1 MNSTLESRLSAYPD
15 VGTPPA
21 WPSADVAYAVD
32 DTPIG
37 RILLARNDSGALI
50 ASAFVRDGAAEDAWL
65 DRLSRKVSPRVLRLP
80 AALDVARREFAEYFG
95 GRRHTIDVPT
105 DLVLASAFQAKVL
118 RTLGE
123 RVGYGAR
130 STYGEL
136 AAWIDQPR
144 SSRAVG
150 AALRTNPLCVV
161 VPCHRVVGSSG
172 ALTGYAGGLA
182 AKSFLLDL
190 EARSA

>member
-1 MNSTLESRLSAYPD
+1 MSSTLEARLRGLPD
-15 VGTPPA
+15 LGTPPT
-21 WPSADVAYAVD
+21 WQSADVSFAVD

-37 RILLARNDSGALI
+37 RILLARTEAGALVT
-50 ASAFVRDGAAEDAWL
+50 SAFVPDVAAEDALL
-65 DRLSRKVSPRVLRLP
+65 DRLSRTVSPRVLRRP
-80 AALDVARREFAEYFG
+80 ATLDEARRQFADYLAG
-95 GRRHTIDVPT
+95 DRHTIDVPT

-118 RTLGE
+118 GTLRQ
-123 RVGYGAR
+123 RVGYGHY

-136 AAWIDQPR
+136 AAWIERPQ
-144 SSRAVG
+144 SARAVG

-161 VPCHRVVGSSG
+161 IPCHRVVGSSG

-190 EARSA
+190 EARAG